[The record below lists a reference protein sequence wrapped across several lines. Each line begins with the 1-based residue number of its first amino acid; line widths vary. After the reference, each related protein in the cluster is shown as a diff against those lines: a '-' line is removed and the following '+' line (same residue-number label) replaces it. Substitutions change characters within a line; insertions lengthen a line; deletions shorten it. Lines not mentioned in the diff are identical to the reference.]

1 MLTRY
6 ASAITSGTLMTL
18 ALLFVM
24 QALISLQPGVKVEPR
39 DPTFVDWIRLIPDTP
54 VQRDEPDINVD
65 DLIRPVHTPQRT
77 PQSTE
82 LERISVPGEKPV
94 LPPREPG
101 IQLGMPVDGALV
113 NMFRVQP
120 VYPARAQQM
129 GLEGHVIVQLDVD
142 ATGQVANAVVVES
155 SHQIFEKSAL
165 RAAMAFRYKP
175 RVVDGIALPTRGIQN
190 LFRFNMDE

>member
-18 ALLFVM
+18 ALLYVM
-24 QALISLQPGVKVEPR
+24 QALISLQPGVTVEPR
-39 DPTFVDWIRLIPDTP
+39 DPTFVDWIRLVSDTP
-54 VQRDEPDINVD
+54 VQPNEPDIIVE
-65 DLIRPVHTPQRT
+65 DLTRIVPTPDRN
-77 PQSTE
+77 PQSTD
-82 LERISVPGEKPV
+82 LESISVPGAKPL

-120 VYPARAQQM
+120 VYPARALQM

-142 ATGQVANAVVVES
+142 AKGQVANAVVVES

-165 RAAMAFRYKP
+165 RAATAFRYKP